1 MNLAQKIKSQF
12 DSSSDLR
19 ILFFFDSNSEYLLD
33 IDVLEL
39 EDIII
44 INVVRNHFALKVKLE
59 NELSEKKVLLYF
71 QQASPNEIEKKSF
84 ILLDLLFANK
94 ELLLDD
100 VADFMNE
107 YNLLQHHRPIVRKF
121 IKDLKLKKNQKV
133 MASILNQQDFNEQSV
148 IKGIIS
154 SYLGFSNIVNTS
166 KCLAKL
172 LILSLP
178 RFNNEFIKL
187 VNRLKND
194 EIKSTLFNWLYE
206 YLEFS
211 TSELTQDILIS
222 SICKFKYNILVQNFK
237 QLKET
242 DQYSKLKINDNRVI
256 QQMNS
261 LLVEWQNDTLLN
273 AQLNEVLSESGKNI
287 QETKIIEWY
296 GTDADFSF
304 YTTDIKFII
313 IKESINSI
321 QSHPR
326 SVISSISLLSGNPN
340 EKPVLIEL
348 MHFLQYAA
356 NFFAQLNQTSNFIF
370 DHPGDYI
377 NKYAKEYSKIDFY
390 YRKGV
395 VALEELNKLT
405 LPDHINLSDVIND
418 LHTRYENYL
427 ISLNREWMECM
438 KHFNFN
444 FNEIPVPKQ
453 YDFYQDNV
461 KDSDQ
466 KVAVIIS
473 DALRYEVA
481 ADLLSELMKDTHG
494 SAEISYCLSGLPS
507 NTKWGMANL
516 LSDKELKLEDTSLSI
531 GGVSTEGLENRNT
544 ILRLNSEDS
553 IAVQYDKIIRLERE
567 DIREIFKNQIVYIYH
582 NSIDAVG
589 DVRKT
594 EMKTFKAVQESITEL
609 VDLTKK
615 IHSSYNVSR
624 VLITSDHG
632 FLFNYRQLSDSTM
645 QDIPQG
651 DHLVSHNR
659 FIISNQKETQ
669 NDSYS
674 FPLSNCS
681 KVKSELM
688 LSVPKSVNRYRR
700 QGSGVHFVHGGSS
713 LQEMILPI
721 IESNRKRKEISSKV
735 TVQVLNDSLKIV
747 SGAIKINL
755 FQIQPVS
762 NEFKSRNVIAG
773 IFNTTN
779 QLISNEV
786 EISLNS
792 VSDLPVERKQEF
804 ILNLS
809 SSAGNEPVL
818 SLKVFDIQED
828 KDRLNPLVNEKVM
841 NNTLI
846 GSDF

>member
-12 DSSSDLR
+12 DSNPDLR
-19 ILFFFDSNSEYLLD
+19 ILFFFDCNSEYLLD
-33 IDVLEL
+33 IDVLEF

-44 INVVRNHFALKVKLE
+44 INAARDHFALKVKLE
-59 NELSEKKVLLYF
+59 NELKDKKVLLYF
-71 QQASPNEIEKKSF
+71 QQSSPNETEKKNF

-107 YNLLQHHRPIVRKF
+107 YNLLKPQRSIVRKF

-133 MASILNQQDFNEQSV
+133 ISSILNQHDFTEQSV

-154 SYLGFSNIVNTS
+154 SYLGFSTIVNTS

-172 LILSLP
+172 FILSLP
-178 RFNNEFIKL
+178 KYNNDFIKF
-187 VNRLKND
+187 VNRIKND
-194 EIKSTLFNWLYE
+194 ETKSILFNWFYE

-211 TSELTQDILIS
+211 TSNLTQDVLIS

-237 QLKET
+237 RLKET

-256 QQMNS
+256 QQLNS
-261 LLVEWQNDTLLN
+261 LLVEWQNDAQLN
-273 AQLNEVLSESGKNI
+273 IQLNEVLSESGKNI

-296 GTDADFSF
+296 GVDADFSF
-304 YTTDIKFII
+304 YTTDLKFFI

-321 QSHPR
+321 QSHPKR
-326 SVISSISLLSGNPN
+326 VISSISLLSGNPN
-340 EKPVLIEL
+340 EKPVLIAL
-348 MHFLQYAA
+348 MRFLQYAA

-370 DHPGDYI
+370 DRPEDYI
-377 NKYAKEYSKIDFY
+377 NKYAKEYSNIDFY
-390 YRKGV
+390 YRKAV

-418 LHTRYENYL
+418 LHSRYESYL

-444 FNEIPVPKQ
+444 FNEIPIPKQ

-461 KDSDQ
+461 KESEQ

-481 ADLLSELMKDTHG
+481 AELLNELMKDTHG

-516 LSDKELKLEDTSLSI
+516 LSDKELILENNSLTIGSI
-531 GGVSTEGLENRNT
+531 STEGLENRNT
-544 ILRLNSEDS
+544 ILRMNSEDS

-567 DIREIFKNQIVYIYH
+567 DIRETFKNQIVFIYH

-594 EMKTFKAVQESITEL
+594 EMKTFKAVNETITEL
-609 VDLTKK
+609 ADLTKK

-651 DHLVSHNR
+651 DHLVAHNR
-659 FIISNQKETQ
+659 FIITNQKENQ
-669 NDSYS
+669 KDSYT

-681 KVKSELM
+681 KVQSELM
-688 LSVPKSVNRYRR
+688 LSVPKSVNRYKR
-700 QGSGVHFVHGGSS
+700 QGSGIHFVHGGAS
-713 LQEMILPI
+713 LQEVVLPV
-721 IESNRKRKEISSKV
+721 IESNRKRKEISQKV
-735 TVQVLNDSLKIV
+735 SAKVLNDQLKIV
-747 SGAIKINL
+747 SGAIKINIL
-755 FQIQPVS
+755 QVQPVS
-762 NEFKSRNVIAG
+762 NDFKSRIIIAG
-773 IFNTTN
+773 IYNSTN
-779 QLISNEV
+779 QIISNEV
-786 EISLNS
+786 ELILNS
-792 VSDLPVERKQEF
+792 VSDSPVERKQEF

-809 SSAGNEPVL
+809 STAGNEPVL

-828 KDRLNPLVNEKVM
+828 KDRLNPLINEKVI